1 MSKKTIYTV
10 LNFKDKMSAGL
21 IKSAENVRK
30 LTKEER
36 SATREIKA
44 FGKAAGNSIKSITK
58 WGAATAG
65 AATTAFLAMDNL
77 TREYRTAQGKLN
89 TAYES
94 AGYSAETA
102 TTAFN
107 EFYKILGDTDTA
119 TEASQLL
126 AKLALQEQDVAKWTR
141 IAAGVNGTFGD
152 SLPIEGFIEATNETA
167 KTAHVTGVLA
177 DALNWVGISEDDMNL
192 KLAQLS
198 SEEARNKLL
207 MDTLSGAYDKAAD
220 SFYKNNAEMVRTRQI
235 QAQMNAT
242 LAKLGSMSAGVRS
255 IAAKLFGVEE
265 DGSVRAGSAL
275 DWFNQKLSA
284 AQEKFS
290 ALQKSGAVDALAK
303 NLDTYVIPA
312 LNAGAWALSWVI
324 AHGDTLI
331 RLVITAGTAMGT
343 LKILKTAGDII
354 SLTHATKGFLSVLML
369 AIKGNPF
376 MIWATVASIA
386 VGLIIANWDKIG
398 PFIEGVVSEV
408 VWFGGRVVTVVQ
420 GAINSVK
427 STVGSVFQ
435 WFADKWNWFMGLLD
449 KFDEKVSSIPVLG
462 KIYRSTGVGMALG
475 AVTGNIGHNASGT
488 SYWRGGLTSINERGG
503 EIVDLPSG
511 TRIIPHDVSRSM
523 TRGGVQVYVT
533 VQGNVIGNAQ
543 YANSLGEIIARRIMG
558 AMDNV

>member
-1 MSKKTIYTV
+1 MSRKTIYTV
-10 LNFKDKMSAGL
+10 LNIKDKMSAGL
-21 IKSAENVRK
+21 IKSAQNVRK

-44 FGKAAGNSIKSITK
+44 FGKAAGSAVKSITK

-89 TAYES
+89 TAYEA
-94 AGYSAETA
+94 AGYSAKAA
-102 TTAFN
+102 TTAYN

-126 AKLALQEQDVAKWTR
+126 AKLALQEQDVTKWTR

-177 DALNWVGISEDDMNL
+177 DALNWVGISEDAMNL
-192 KLAQLS
+192 KLEQLS
-198 SEEARNKLL
+198 SEEARNTLL
-207 MDTLSGAYDKAAD
+207 METLSGAYDKAAD

-235 QAQMNAT
+235 QAQMSAT

-275 DWFNQKLSA
+275 EWFNQKLTA
-284 AQEKFS
+284 AQEKFTQ
-290 ALQKSGAVDALAK
+290 LQKSGVIDSLSQK
-303 NLDTYVIPA
+303 LDSYVIPA
-312 LNAGAWALSWVI
+312 LNAGSVALGWMLQ
-324 AHGDTLI
+324 HGDVLI
-331 RLVITAGTAMGT
+331 RMVIMAGTAMGT
-343 LKILKTAGDII
+343 LKILKVAGDII
-354 SLTHATKGFLSVLML
+354 SLTHATKGFVSVLSL
-369 AIKGNPF
+369 AATANPF
-376 MIWATVASIA
+376 MAWATVAAIA
-386 VGLIIANWDKIG
+386 AGVIIANWDKIG
-398 PFIEGVVSEV
+398 PVVKGVVESF
-408 VWFGGRVVTVVQ
+408 VWFGGRTVTVIK

-427 STVGSVFQ
+427 SAVSSVFN
-435 WFADKWNWFMGLLD
+435 WFADKWSWFMGLLD
-449 KFDEKVSSIPVLG
+449 TFDDKVSSIPIIG
-462 KIYRSTGVGMALG
+462 QIYRSTGVGKLMG

-511 TRIIPHDVSRSM
+511 TRIIPHDVSQSM